1 MEQPKRRRN
10 KKNDMT
16 QKLMMLIIVLVI
28 VLVAVVT
35 IAISVGGKDPSH
47 SGSTN
52 STGSADAT
60 ENTDQ
65 TEATSGTVIAPLNVT
80 WPESTEIVT
89 MDKELTVTGSS
100 DPKMPVNINGTDVY
114 SLQDGTFH
122 HTVTLENGMN
132 TLTITY
138 NGVTSTYSVEY
149 RYAVQSYYP
158 AEATQYF
165 CGATAKIS
173 VLARSGS
180 TLTVSLGG
188 KTIAMKEASDQLG
201 SGAIEGFLL
210 YTGTYQ
216 MPTTNDS
223 DKEIGQIE
231 YTVTC
236 DGVTETY
243 TSGTITCLKSADVLG
258 SDPSVTPDSGDY
270 MDVGS
275 GYIVEILA
283 NSAETFLGTG
293 TGDPSD
299 PRMNYLPAGTVDY
312 GSYADISNGSKL
324 VRLRCGR
331 RVYTM
336 KSNYPSAGKIN
347 VVDSYKGTLPDH
359 NEIGIASVSQSSAYT
374 TLTFNVL
381 WKAPFYLDLL
391 PQRYANPDYNF
402 KDYAVTSCTVEYVD
416 ITFCYAT
423 VFEGTVQFS
432 GDNPIFSHAVL
443 TQNEDDCTLRLYL
456 KKAGHFYG
464 WDSYYNEDGQLC
476 FRFLNP
482 AKATATDANRYGA
495 DLSGVR
501 VMIDVGHGG
510 LDGGAVATYNGKE
523 VDEAYL
529 NLLLA
534 EKLRDEL
541 RSMGATVIMN
551 RTDDSEINVE
561 ERIAY
566 LKDQAP
572 DICIAIHQNSIGGYP
587 NIDGADVMYF
597 TPYSQLLAKYL
608 YQHTESTGVYSEV
621 TLGTGV
627 YYMARESV
635 CPVVLMENG
644 YMSNAA
650 ELEKMM
656 DETVLLKKAQAMAAA
671 TAQYFLQINK

>member
-1 MEQPKRRRN
+1 MEQPRRRRK

-16 QKLMMLIIVLVI
+16 QKLMMLIVVLVI
-28 VLVAVVT
+28 VLVAVVA
-35 IAISVGGKDPSH
+35 IAVSVGGKDPNQPDNTDS
-47 SGSTN
+47 
-52 STGSADAT
+52 T
-60 ENTDQ
+60 ENTDATGNVSQ
-65 TEATSGTVIAPLNVT
+65 TEGTSGTAVAPLNVT
-80 WPESTEIVT
+80 WPETTELVT
-89 MDKELTVTGSS
+89 LEQTLTITGTA
-100 DPKMPVNINGTDVY
+100 DPTMPVTINGTDVY
-114 SLQDGTFH
+114 CIQDGSFS
-122 HTVTLENGMN
+122 HTVTLQNGAN
-132 TLTITY
+132 TVSVTY
-138 NGVTSTYSVEY
+138 DGKTAVYNVEY
-149 RYAVQSYYP
+149 RYAVQSYFP
-158 AEATQYF
+158 VDTTEYF
-165 CGATAKIS
+165 CGETVHIS
-173 VLARSGS
+173 VIARSGS
-180 TLTVSLGG
+180 TVSVKLGDKTV
-188 KTIAMKEASDQLG
+188 TMKEASDQLG
-201 SGAIEGFLL
+201 SGAAEGFLL

-216 MPTTNDS
+216 MPTSNDTNTQM
-223 DKEIGQIE
+223 GYIE

-243 TSGTITCLKSADVLG
+243 SSGTITCLKSADVLN

-312 GSYADISNGSKL
+312 GSYADISSGSKL

-331 RVYTM
+331 RVYTK
-336 KSNYPSAGKIN
+336 KSNYPSSGKVS
-347 VVDSYKGTLPDH
+347 VVDSYNGTLPDH
-359 NEIGIASVSQSSAYT
+359 NEVGIASVNQTAGYT
-374 TLTFNVL
+374 TLTFDVL

-391 PQRYANPDYNF
+391 PQSYANPSYDY

-423 VFEGTVQFS
+423 VFEGTVQIP
-432 GDNPIFSHAVL
+432 GDNPVFSHAVL

-456 KKAGHFYG
+456 KKTGGFYG
-464 WDSYYNEDGQLC
+464 WDSYYNDAGQLC

-482 AKATATDANRYGA
+482 AKATATDTNRYGA
-495 DLSGVR
+495 DLTGVR
-501 VMIDVGHGG
+501 IMIDVGHGG

-534 EKLRDEL
+534 DILRQEL
-541 RSMGATVIMN
+541 QSMGATVIMN
-551 RTDDSEINVE
+551 RSDDSEINVE

-597 TPYSQLLAKYL
+597 TPFSQLLAKYL
-608 YQHTESTGVYSEV
+608 YQYTENTGVYSEV
-621 TLGTGV
+621 TLSSGV
-627 YYMARESV
+627 YFVARETV

-656 DETVLLKKAQAMAAA
+656 DETVLLQKAQAMAAA